1 MEDSRL
7 CIRDCVI
14 PGDYRCPICGEGFIL
29 VGHDPVVTLVT
40 TTHPVCKQCCE
51 RLAPRLSAVVALWK
65 GASAEQRWPITL
77 SDRSKDENEQP
88 RPPDAHRHAPT
99 D

>member
-1 MEDSRL
+1 
-7 CIRDCVI
+7 
-14 PGDYRCPICGEGFIL
+14 
-29 VGHDPVVTLVT
+29 
-40 TTHPVCKQCCE
+40 
-51 RLAPRLSAVVALWK
+51 LAPRLSAVVALWK